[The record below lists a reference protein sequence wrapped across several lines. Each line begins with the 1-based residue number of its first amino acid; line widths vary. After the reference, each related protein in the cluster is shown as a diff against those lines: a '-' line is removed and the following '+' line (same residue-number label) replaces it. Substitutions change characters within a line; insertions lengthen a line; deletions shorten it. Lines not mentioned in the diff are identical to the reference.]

1 MNQTTPPDSS
11 VYFNVQEIPCR
22 QKHALIFER
31 WAALPVGAH
40 FVLVNDHDPVPLYYQ
55 FAAMFPG
62 AFEWTYLVAGPD
74 EFHVK
79 ITRLAASPTRPPVAP
94 PPMTC
99 GSHAHRA
106 EAGELDLRGLEPP
119 EPMVR
124 ILSAFEQLGS
134 GARIRAITERK
145 PVLLYPELQ
154 VRGARFESEQ
164 RGDGSWA
171 TSIVRG

>member
-1 MNQTTPPDSS
+1 MNQTTPLDPS
-11 VYFNVQEIPCR
+11 VCFNVQEIPCR

-40 FVLVNDHDPVPLYYQ
+40 FILVNDHDPVPLYYQ
-55 FAAMFPG
+55 FAAQFPG

-79 ITRLAASPTRPPVAP
+79 ITRLAASPDRPAFAP
-94 PPMTC
+94 PPITC
-99 GSHAHRA
+99 GSHASRA
-106 EAGELDLRGLEPP
+106 ENGELDLRGLEPP

-124 ILSAFEQLGS
+124 ILDALERLTRGS
-134 GARIRAITERK
+134 ELRAITERR
-145 PVLLYPELQ
+145 PILLFPELE
-154 VRGARFESEQ
+154 VRGARFASEE
-164 RGDGSWA
+164 REDGSWV